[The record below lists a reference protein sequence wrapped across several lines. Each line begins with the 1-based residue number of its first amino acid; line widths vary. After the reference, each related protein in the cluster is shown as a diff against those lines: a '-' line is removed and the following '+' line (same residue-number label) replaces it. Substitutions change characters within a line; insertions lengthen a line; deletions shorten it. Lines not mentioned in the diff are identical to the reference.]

1 MNTRFRLSVSVISY
15 PDKNTTPWDSVNY
28 RQQELTIDK
37 FVELIKQGYC
47 FCHCFKSSGE
57 ILIQKEKTKANFTE
71 TQMVFVDIDNFEI
84 SMNDFVNKLS
94 KKPTVAYTTRNNL
107 TEYSKWLYRFRLCY
121 LFDTPITSDEEYTNT
136 YQAILQSIRKDIPTL
151 KKEEDTHL
159 KSSAQ
164 QIAGNALPN
173 IDLIQIDS
181 IYSKTDFPFEN
192 NNVSSFFFYKSETEK
207 PIRKPKE
214 IVISDKVFISDV
226 NNLNSTDLIRKYKGL
241 YPYFDRTKLNFKD
254 GYALLPDD
262 YQEIYRSWYRD
273 TLEKTNGDIIN
284 LTQIKKHR
292 DGDRR
297 RKKLFIAGLIMKK
310 ILPTITFEHLLF
322 NLICER
328 TWHYDN
334 SDGVL
339 TNSVLSD
346 IAKNVINIPVEEI
359 RLQSRHKKKF
369 IIDKAYCVE
378 HGISPNK
385 MKNIVRKKLKDEEI
399 GNLYDVSL
407 SLSENLSNFKQM
419 GMKIG
424 KTKLYAWCLE
434 HNISTKGHNF
444 IDSTFGFLSK
454 FSKSHISVIE
464 KIIGTTHRYF
474 IADLTHEKEI
484 GKSQYYE
491 LRKAI
496 PEIAY
501 PIR

>member
-1 MNTRFRLSVSVISY
+1 M
-15 PDKNTTPWDSVNY
+15 
-28 RQQELTIDK
+28 
-37 FVELIKQGYC
+37 
-47 FCHCFKSSGE
+47 
-57 ILIQKEKTKANFTE
+57 
-71 TQMVFVDIDNFEI
+71 DIDNFEI

-94 KKPTVAYTTRNNL
+94 QKPTVAYTTRNNL

-136 YQAILQSIRKDIPTL
+136 YHAILQSIRKDIPTL

-164 QIAGNALPN
+164 QIADNALPN

-214 IVISDKVFISDV
+214 IVINDEEFIADV
-226 NNLNSTDLIRKYKGL
+226 NTYPSTELITKYRDS
-241 YPYFDRTKLNFKD
+241 YPYFDRTELNFKD

-310 ILPTITFEHLLF
+310 IMPTITFEHLLF

-334 SDGVL
+334 SDGVI

-359 RLQSRHKKKF
+359 SLQSRHKKKF

-378 HGISPNK
+378 HGTSPNK

-399 GNLYDVSL
+399 GNLYDVSK
-407 SLSENLSNFKQM
+407 SVKENLEDLRQM
-419 GMKIG
+419 GIKVS
-424 KTKLYAWCLE
+424 KTKLYDWCQE
-434 HNISTKGHNF
+434 KGIGTKGHK
-444 IDSTFGFLSK
+444 IISVPTDFLSC
-454 FSKSHISVIE
+454 FSKERVRLVVEEQDTLI
-464 KIIGTTHRYF
+464 RYF
-474 IADLTHEKEI
+474 IADDSKKKEI
-484 GKSQYYE
+484 LQSQYFE
-491 LRKAI
+491 LLKAI
-496 PEIAY
+496 REVA
-501 PIR
+501 